1 MHTPVFA
8 LPHQPR
14 AAVSLWA
21 AWAFVLAVGA
31 LLLWSGRGSFAQS
44 APARAAQQDFS
55 GGLLGSKHD
64 FTQDGGA
71 TRDLCLP
78 CHTPHLTAAEAPLLT
93 RRAAPPQRAQ
103 KYGALGIELSAASLL
118 CLGCHD
124 GVAAP
129 DVFTGPHAM
138 SWMDASAGG
147 SRVRRSRITSHPV
160 GIAYR
165 EGVEG
170 YVGGSAVVAAGLPLP
185 EGRIQCTTCHDP
197 HNTHRHPGMLV
208 ISNERS
214 RLCLACHQL

>member
-1 MHTPVFA
+1 MHA
-8 LPHQPR
+8 LISTALKPPR
-14 AAVSLWA
+14 AALSLLA
-21 AWAFVLAVGA
+21 AWGLVLGAGA
-31 LLLWSGRGSFAQS
+31 LVVWPGRASSAQD
-44 APARAAQQDFS
+44 APARAAQRDFS

-138 SWMDASAGG
+138 SWMDASGGG
-147 SRVRRSRITSHPV
+147 SRVRKSRITSHPV
-160 GIAYR
+160 GIAYCD
-165 EGVEG
+165 GVDG
-170 YVGGSAVVAAGLPLP
+170 YAGSSAVVAAGLPLP